1 MGKLIIGKNIIRP
14 KKPSPRDWLDKI
26 LEEIDQ
32 LRKEV
37 EELRNS
43 F

>member
-1 MGKLIIGKNIIRP
+1 MGKLIIGRNIIRP
-14 KKPSPRDWLDKI
+14 KKSGPRDRLDKI

-37 EELRNS
+37 EELRNM